1 MVGSFGQ
8 GVGGE
13 RLNTLKGMIQN
24 PDVQDK
30 LGRLSRLAP
39 SRQQDGHQQAWS
51 HQGWAAMVSSG
62 WALASCAAVA
72 TQSRHATRSYTT
84 PVADGARSALRAVGP
99 WRCGGSS
106 WASPFSEH
114 TNVVRLT
121 SGSLDP
127 AEVADLAI
135 LSSMFN
141 DSPLM
146 RRLRTDGIASVEG
159 KAKREPAL
167 AGYP

>member
-51 HQGWAAMVSSG
+51 HQSG
-62 WALASCAAVA
+62 IQTELAL
-72 TQSRHATRSYTT
+72 
-84 PVADGARSALRAVGP
+84 DGLLGSLEIAFRAVCHGQHP
-99 WRCGGSS
+99 
-106 WASPFSEH
+106 P
-114 TNVVRLT
+114 T
-121 SGSLDP
+121 
-127 AEVADLAI
+127 LAK
-135 LSSMFN
+135 LSFN
-141 DSPLM
+141 MVLQ
-146 RRLRTDGIASVEG
+146 
-159 KAKREPAL
+159 
-167 AGYP
+167 